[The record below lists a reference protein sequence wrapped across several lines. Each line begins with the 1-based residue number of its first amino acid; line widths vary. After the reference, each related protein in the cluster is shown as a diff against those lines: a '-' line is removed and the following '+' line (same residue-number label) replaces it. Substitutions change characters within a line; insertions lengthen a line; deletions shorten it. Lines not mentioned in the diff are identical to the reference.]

1 MTRRRRTLVATLAIV
16 FAALYWLLLPPR
28 WTPPPAAGNPAR
40 SRDEALERLRQLKA
54 MDDPATLFAPCST
67 IVLDHGANTERV
79 YVLLHGFTN
88 CPRQFGDLAKLLY
101 DDGAN
106 VLVPRMPRH
115 GIVNPSNHVLADL
128 TADELVATSGEA
140 VDIAHGLGDHVGI
153 VALSSSSVV
162 AAWLAE
168 RRGDLDQVMLIAPS
182 LAPRHVPEW
191 LAKLIAN
198 ALLHVPDVF
207 MPWDPKQKKPLGPK
221 SAYPGFSTR
230 ALARVYELGW
240 HAFHDGAPSRSTRVV
255 LVTTPHDEGVNN
267 RVIAELGERWARQGG
282 NVRSFEFPYVAYVHH
297 DMIDPLQPYQ
307 RVSVVYPVLRKLLE
321 TGSATLADSAAYAP
335 DSTGITAGQAGA
347 ASP

>member
-1 MTRRRRTLVATLAIV
+1 MTRRMLVAILAIL
-16 FAALYWLLLPPR
+16 AALFWLLLPPR
-28 WTPPPAAGNPAR
+28 WTPPSAAAHPAR
-40 SRDEALERLRQLKA
+40 SRDEALGRIRRLRALDESA
-54 MDDPATLFAPCST
+54 ALFAPCST
-67 IVLDHGANTERV
+67 MVLDHGANTARV

-115 GIVNPSNHVLADL
+115 GLANPSNHALASL

-140 VDIAHGLGDHVGI
+140 VDIAHGLGDHVTI
-153 VALSSSSVV
+153 VALSSSAVV
-162 AAWLAE
+162 AGWLAE
-168 RRGDLDQVMLIAPS
+168 QRNDLDQVMLIAPS
-182 LAPRHVPEW
+182 LAPRSVPLW
-191 LAKLIAN
+191 LAVPMAN
-198 ALLHVPDVF
+198 ALLHLPDQFV
-207 MPWDPKQKKPLGPK
+207 PWDPKNERPAGPR

-240 HAFHDGAPSRSTRVV
+240 YLLRDKPPARGTRVL

-267 RVIAELGERWARQGG
+267 DAVGLLGRRWAEEGG
-282 NVRSFEFPYVAYVHH
+282 DVRSFEFPVEANVHH
-297 DMIDPLQPYQ
+297 DMIDPEQPYQ

-321 TGSATLADSAAYAP
+321 TGSATLADSAAYAEP
-335 DSTGITAGQAGA
+335 SAATDQGGT